1 MDSKVPRLNEVPPPD
16 ALQRA
21 RDYGIDLSLLEEN
34 LRLSPRERLE
44 KHDLALQLALELQA
58 VQSRRHGNPRT

>member
-1 MDSKVPRLNEVPPPD
+1 MDSNAARLKEAPLPD

-34 LRLSPRERLE
+34 LRLSPQERME
-44 KHDLALQLALELQA
+44 RHDLALQLALELQA
-58 VQSRRHGNPRT
+58 AKSRDYGTPRT